1 MAQAPT
7 LQDVAARAGVHRS
20 TVSLA
25 LRDSRSISAGT
36 REKVRRIAEE
46 LGYRANPLIAA
57 LMRSRRTGRR
67 VKHVALAYVTC
78 HPTRY
83 GWRPPSHDR
92 PDYFPG
98 AEARAK
104 ELGYK
109 LEHFWLA
116 EPGMTP
122 ARFAQILTHRGIS
135 GLLIGRLPHGLG
147 EIHLPWERFS
157 AVALGLTLRNP
168 DLNRVTEDAFASAME
183 AIGQCVARGYRRIGF
198 AFPEPDDSPNM
209 ADRWLGAYLRF
220 QMSLAPRERLPV
232 CEYRPG
238 MGHFGEWLRT
248 QRPDALLTT
257 CAGPMRDLLAGCG
270 RKAAEDVKLVP
281 LVSEKP
287 ASEAAGI
294 YLDPGIVGGLAVDMV
309 VGMMH
314 RGETG
319 LPVEP
324 HHVLVPGRWIEG
336 GAPRQ
341 GGRRRPLL
349 SAVELF

>member
-1 MAQAPT
+1 MPQALT
-7 LQDVAARAGVHRS
+7 LQDVAARVGVHRS

-25 LRDSRSISAGT
+25 LRDSPSVSLAM

-46 LGYRANPLIAA
+46 LGYRTNPLIAA
-57 LMRSRRTGRR
+57 LMRSRRTGKR
-67 VKHVALAYVTC
+67 VKHVSLAYVTC
-78 HPTRY
+78 YPTRY

-98 AEARAK
+98 AEARAR

-122 ARFAQILTHRGIS
+122 GRFAQILVNRGIS
-135 GLLIGRLPHGLG
+135 GLLIGRLPLG
-147 EIHLPWERFS
+147 RSEINLPWERFS

-168 DLNRVTEDAFASAME
+168 DLNRVTEDAFASATE
-183 AIGQCVARGYRRIGF
+183 AINRCVAKGYRRIGF
-198 AFPEPDDSPNM
+198 AFPEPNDSPNM
-209 ADRWLGAYLRF
+209 LDRWLGAYLRF
-220 QMSLAPRERLPV
+220 QMTLAPGDRLPI

-238 MGHFGEWLRT
+238 MAHFADWFSS
-248 QRPDALLTT
+248 QRPDLLLTT
-257 CAGPMRDLLAGCG
+257 CEGPMLDVLARC
-270 RKAAEDVKLVP
+270 RIAAAKSVKLVP
-281 LVSEKP
+281 LVSDK
-287 ASEAAGI
+287 STLDTGGI

-319 LPVEP
+319 LPAEP
-324 HHVLVPGRWIEG
+324 HRVLVPGRWME
-336 GAPRQ
+336 ADAVRQ
-341 GGRRRPLL
+341 GARRRPLAPPVQPL
-349 SAVELF
+349 